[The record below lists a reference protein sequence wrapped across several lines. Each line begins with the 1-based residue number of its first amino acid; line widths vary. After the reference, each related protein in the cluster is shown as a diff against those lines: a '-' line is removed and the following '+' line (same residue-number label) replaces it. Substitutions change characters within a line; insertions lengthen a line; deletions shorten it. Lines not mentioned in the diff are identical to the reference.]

1 MFQTLL
7 ITFREGLEA
16 FLMVA
21 VATLYMRKTGRH
33 VLISAVRSGLALA
46 LLASV
51 ALGVVLAQI
60 GASSPT
66 WEGMLALI
74 AAAAVIWCVAHM
86 RRMGKH
92 ISGEISS
99 GMGKALILDGAN
111 AWWAVFAFV
120 FFMVSREGMES
131 AAMLS
136 ALAAN
141 SELRHLLAGG
151 LMGLAGAAA
160 LALLWTKF
168 GRQVNLS
175 RFFNV
180 TAVFMLVFAVMLVL
194 KGFYEFTEVNLM
206 PGIDNRFWH
215 QASAPYVEGSYAQ
228 VASML
233 LVLAPTL
240 WLIAAHWIDTKRGRT
255 IFGSTA

>member
-1 MFQTLL
+1 MFQTLF

-21 VATLYMRKTGRH
+21 VATLYLRKTDRH
-33 VLISAVRSGLALA
+33 ALISAVRSGLAVA
-46 LLASV
+46 LLVSIAV
-51 ALGVVLAQI
+51 GVLLAQI
-60 GASSPT
+60 GASSPLG
-66 WEGMLALI
+66 EGMLALI
-74 AAAAVIWCVAHM
+74 AAAAVIWCVLHM
-86 RRMGKH
+86 RKMGKH
-92 ISGEISS
+92 MSGEISS
-99 GMGKALILDGAN
+99 GIGKTLILDGAN

-136 ALAAN
+136 SLAAN
-141 SELRHLLAGG
+141 SELRHSLVGG
-151 LMGLAGAAA
+151 LIGLSAAAA

-194 KGFYEFTEVNLM
+194 KSFYEFTEVNLV
-206 PGIDNRFWH
+206 PGIDNQFWH
-215 QASAPYVEGSYAQ
+215 QASAPYVQGSYAQ

-240 WLIAAHWIDTKRGRT
+240 WLIAAHWIDTKRGSAV
-255 IFGSTA
+255 IGSAA

>member
-1 MFQTLL
+1 
-7 ITFREGLEA
+7 
-16 FLMVA
+16 
-21 VATLYMRKTGRH
+21 
-33 VLISAVRSGLALA
+33 
-46 LLASV
+46 
-51 ALGVVLAQI
+51 
-60 GASSPT
+60 
-66 WEGMLALI
+66 
-74 AAAAVIWCVAHM
+74 
-86 RRMGKH
+86 
-92 ISGEISS
+92 
-99 GMGKALILDGAN
+99 MGKALILDGAN

-120 FFMVSREGMES
+120 FFIVSREGMES

-160 LALLWTKF
+160 VALLWTEF

-180 TAVFMLVFAVMLVL
+180 TVVFMLVFAVMLVL